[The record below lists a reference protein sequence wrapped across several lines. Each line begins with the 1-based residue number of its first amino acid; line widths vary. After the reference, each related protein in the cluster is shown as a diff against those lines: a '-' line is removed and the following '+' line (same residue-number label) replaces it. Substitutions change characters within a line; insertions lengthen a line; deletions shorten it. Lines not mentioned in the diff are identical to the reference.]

1 MSLYLALVKP
11 TARALYAGFMNS
23 RRDQFERGWILVSI
37 AYGGLRAALV
47 WKFLK
52 QYGVNPY
59 VFGAIEFISAAIY
72 GKSSAQV
79 VGAVVDGAW
88 IRLRTWL
95 PVAVVA
101 YFAPDGYV
109 FLSAGKLPS
118 DMLVILIS
126 VVSVTLVL
134 TGVGMIA
141 QIRRGRQASA
151 GAAEPI

>member
-1 MSLYLALVKP
+1 
-11 TARALYAGFMNS
+11 MNS

-79 VGAVVDGAW
+79 VGAVVDGEW
-88 IRLRTWL
+88 ILLRRWL
-95 PVAVVA
+95 PIAVLT
-101 YFAPDGYV
+101 YFVPDGYV
-109 FLSAGKLPS
+109 FLSAGRLPS
-118 DMLVILIS
+118 DMLVILVS
-126 VVSVTLVL
+126 VVCVTMVL
-134 TGVGMIA
+134 TAVGMIA
-141 QIRRGRQASA
+141 QVRRGRRDSA
-151 GAAEPI
+151 IVAKPI

>member
-1 MSLYLALVKP
+1 M
-11 TARALYAGFMNS
+11 ARPLYAGFMNS
-23 RRDQFERGWILVSI
+23 RRAQFERGWILISI
-37 AYGGLRAALV
+37 AYGGLRATLV
-47 WKFLK
+47 WKFLQK
-52 QYGVNPY
+52 YGVNPY
-59 VFGAIEFISAAIY
+59 VFGVIEFISAAIY

-109 FLSAGKLPS
+109 FLSAGRLPS

-126 VVSVTLVL
+126 VIGVTLVL

-141 QIRRGRQASA
+141 QIRRGRL
-151 GAAEPI
+151 AATAFSKPF